1 MSLNIRAT
9 FDTTMSKYPT
19 VDTTMSKYPTVDTTG
34 YYKPGEKH
42 KYKELSCLFIVTTH
56 VLCWVNGYL
65 PDINS

>member
-1 MSLNIRAT
+1 MALYIER
-9 FDTTMSKYPT
+9 DQMSKLLRHL
-19 VDTTMSKYPTVDTTG
+19 